1 MLEVGAVSRV
11 GHCRGLILLVHK
23 HLLEGLRLLVLLIQV
38 RERQPTYL
46 LLDLVVAVILLLLGW
61 GHHLV
66 CIFNSLVI
74 MVVMVVFREGHGLA
88 DWVLIGFEH
97 GLLTFFKVR
106 LQVPAHDRV
115 VHRPVLLV

>member
-1 MLEVGAVSRV
+1 MLEVGAVGRV

-38 RERQPTYL
+38 RECQPTHL
-46 LLDLVVAVILLLLGW
+46 LLDLMVAVILLLLGW

-74 MVVMVVFREGHGLA
+74 MVVVVFREGHGLA
-88 DWVLIGFEH
+88 DWVLISFEH
-97 GLLTFFKVR
+97 GLLAFFKVC

-115 VHRPVLLV
+115 VRRPVLLV